1 MLERIHDRNDLLN
14 LTPDEEKCLCEE
26 IREFLIQH
34 VARTGG
40 HLASNLGV
48 VELTLALHKVYD
60 TKTDRLL
67 FDVGHQSYVHKI
79 LTGRM
84 ERFSTLRT
92 FQGLSGFPKPSESKH
107 DPFIAGHASDAV
119 SVALGMAR
127 ARTRLGADY
136 DVVAVLGDGALTGGL
151 AYEGLN
157 DAGESG
163 EPLVIVLN
171 DNGMSIADNV
181 GAVARHLSL
190 VRLKPGYFG
199 LKKVYRDITNRIPGG
214 KSVYALSHRIKTW
227 MRRKLIGVTLF
238 EEMGFQY
245 LGPVD
250 GHDTEKLTFLLR
262 QAKEMREPV
271 LLHVITRKGKGYI
284 PAEVKPSDYH
294 GVGVFN
300 PSFGMRKGSS
310 KESFSQTFGSVML
323 QLAEEN
329 RRVCAITAAMEL
341 GTGLEQFAN
350 RFPRRYY
357 DVGIAEGHAVCM
369 ASGLAMQGMIPVFAV
384 YSTFLQ
390 RAYDMLLHDVSL
402 LNLHVVFAVD
412 RAGLVGEDGETH
424 HGLFDI
430 GFLRQ
435 IPGMQILCPASQA
448 ELRNMLRTAVLD
460 LNGPV
465 AVRYPKG
472 SDGSYT
478 ASVWQNCMCD
488 ASLLTIVTYG
498 ATINLVLDAVSLLEK
513 EHICVDV
520 VKLDQVMPLDLSD
533 IQKSVSKTGHLLIVE
548 EAAENGCIGQAITS
562 GLLCS
567 GFTPRCRLM
576 NYGSGIVP
584 HGDLSSLRHMYGMDA
599 EGIYHTAKELSSDEE

>member
-1 MLERIHDRNDLLN
+1 MLDKIHDRTDLLN
-14 LTPDEEKCLCEE
+14 LTSDQDTILCEE

-34 VARTGG
+34 VAQTGG

-60 TKTDRLL
+60 TQTDRLL

-79 LTGRM
+79 LTGRKD
-84 ERFSTLRT
+84 RFPTLRT
-92 FQGLSGFPKPSESKH
+92 FQGLSGFPKPSESEH
-107 DPFIAGHASDAV
+107 DPFVAGHASDAV

-127 ARTRLGADY
+127 ARTRLGACY

-190 VRLKPGYFG
+190 LRLKPGYFG
-199 LKKVYRDITNRIPGG
+199 LKKAYRDITNKIPGG
-214 KSVYALSHRIKTW
+214 KSLYALSHRIKTW

-250 GHDTEKLTFLLR
+250 GHDTQKLTFLLR

-271 LLHVITRKGKGYI
+271 LLHVITKKGKGYI

-294 GVGVFN
+294 GVGSFN
-300 PSFGMRKGSS
+300 PTFGMRKSG
-310 KESFSQTFGSVML
+310 KEQSFSQTFGNTL
-323 QLAEEN
+323 YQLAEEDS
-329 RRVCAITAAMEL
+329 RICAITAAMEQ
-341 GTGLEQFAN
+341 GTGLEQFAAKY
-350 RFPRRYY
+350 PQRYF

-369 ASGLAMQGMIPVFAV
+369 AAGMAMQGMIPVFAV

-424 HGLFDI
+424 HGLFDVA
-430 GFLRQ
+430 FLRQ
-435 IPGMQILCPASQA
+435 IPGMQVYCPASQA
-448 ELRNMLRTAVLD
+448 ELRRMLRKATLEQS
-460 LNGPV
+460 GPV

-472 SDGSYT
+472 SDGRYT
-478 ASVWQNCMCD
+478 DEFWENRLDPDS
-488 ASLLTIVTYG
+488 SISIVTYG
-498 ATINLVLDAVSLLEK
+498 TTINTVLEVLLLLRK
-513 EHICVDV
+513 DQIAVDV
-520 VKLDQVMPLDLSD
+520 IKLDQIMPLNIDTIAS
-533 IQKSVSKTGHLLIVE
+533 SVSKTGRLLVVE
-548 EAAENGCIGQAITS
+548 ETAENGCVGQAIIS
-562 GLLCS
+562 ALMCRS
-567 GFTPRCRLM
+567 SYPACRLV
-576 NYGSGIVP
+576 NFGSGIVP
-584 HGDLSSLRHMYGMDA
+584 HGDRASLRRMMGLDA
-599 EGIYHTAKELSSDEE
+599 EGIYHTAKELLADEK